1 MFYRSLAD
9 LVLLL
14 HLGFVAFVALGG
26 LLVLRWPRWAWLHV
40 PAALW
45 GVFVEYTGSTC
56 PLTPLESVWRH
67 RGGEVGYPGGF
78 LEYYVTAI
86 LYPIGLT
93 RGLQIGFG
101 TLALAINTA
110 VYAAFIGRQR
120 RQTPPTARP
129 PRGPSQLRRS
139 RNR

>member
-14 HLGFVAFVALGG
+14 HFGFVAFVALGG
-26 LLVLRWPRWAWLHV
+26 LLVWRWPRWAWLHV

-45 GVFVEYTGSTC
+45 GVFVAYTGSTC
-56 PLTPLESVWRH
+56 PLTPLESAWRH

-78 LEYYVTAI
+78 LEHYVTAI

-93 RGLQIGFG
+93 RGLSMRRSSGASAGKRLPPQG
-101 TLALAINTA
+101 TLADRRRAG
-110 VYAAFIGRQR
+110 AAATDEFSIRGS
-120 RQTPPTARP
+120 
-129 PRGPSQLRRS
+129 PRGAV
-139 RNR
+139 